1 MSDTIERLRAVRAR
15 LDAARAEMS
24 AMDAEWRRLVWL
36 PYPDPDKAV
45 DSYLLPAA
53 YAQGAAIES
62 RKRAAVLC
70 EEYMDL
76 AMELAE
82 EVCR

>member
-24 AMDAEWRRLVWL
+24 AMDAEWRRRRAMVRCGGAEAAEAF
-36 PYPDPDKAV
+36 KAWSGWRGEL
-45 DSYLLPAA
+45 DAL
-53 YAQGAAIES
+53 E
-62 RKRAAVLC
+62 
-70 EEYMDL
+70 EEYTDL